1 MQHSLIASNDYHKLN
16 DLTNTLNALLLMYV
30 LKIRTY
36 YNNNVMLIIL
46 FQIFD
51 KRALELA
58 SIDLL
63 RGLGL
68 KGGQI
73 LAVKNAYPT
82 NMNVEVT
89 KFSSNLNYFC
99 KSCS

>member
-1 MQHSLIASNDYHKLN
+1 
-16 DLTNTLNALLLMYV
+16 
-30 LKIRTY
+30 
-36 YNNNVMLIIL
+36 MLIIL

-82 NMNVEVT
+82 NLNVEVIT
-89 KFSSNLNYFC
+89 FSSNLNYFC

>member
-1 MQHSLIASNDYHKLN
+1 
-16 DLTNTLNALLLMYV
+16 
-30 LKIRTY
+30 
-36 YNNNVMLIIL
+36 MLIIL

-51 KRALELA
+51 KRALDLA

-82 NMNVEVT
+82 NMNVEVI